1 LATDAQQ
8 EAEKLKTELGQK
20 KAKLEEGEK
29 QKAKV
34 QTQAEEKEGSLRK
47 SIETLLGDVYTRF
60 YSYRQCWASKCR
72 GL

>member
-20 KAKLEEGEK
+20 KAKLEEEEK

-34 QTQAEEKEGSLRK
+34 QTQAEEKEGVTSQN
-47 SIETLLGDVYTRF
+47 F
-60 YSYRQCWASKCR
+60 
-72 GL
+72 